1 MNDFNYSQFLNTFD
15 ITFLI
20 ICLIS
25 IFFGIKNGLL
35 KSFFNLIKWILIF
48 FILKNCFTLL
58 RPVADQYITNETLSD
73 ITIFL
78 ITLITSYIFIS
89 FLLRLFI
96 GFLQP
101 KKKGLVDMGLVDM
114 GLGGIL
120 GIFRGYIVVVITLF
134 FINQSISSSLLDSF
148 MSNSSFAEMV
158 NIGIDYFEH
167 IPRSLEEIGI

>member
-1 MNDFNYSQFLNTFD
+1 MNELNYSQFLNTFD

-20 ICLIS
+20 ICLVS

-35 KSFFNLIKWILIF
+35 KSFFNLTKWILIF

-73 ITIFL
+73 VTIFL

-89 FLLRLFI
+89 FLMRLLI

-101 KKKGLVDMGLVDM
+101 KKKGIIDM
-114 GLGGIL
+114 GLGGAL
-120 GIFRGYIVVVITLF
+120 GIFRGYIVIVITLF
-134 FINQSISSSLLDSF
+134 FINQNISSSLLNNF
-148 MSNSSFAEMV
+148 MANSSFAEII
-158 NIGIDYFEH
+158 NIGIDFFDH
-167 IPRSLEEIGI
+167 IPRNLEEIDI

>member
-1 MNDFNYSQFLNTFD
+1 MNNLNYFQFLNTFD
-15 ITFLI
+15 IAFLI

-58 RPVADQYITNETLSD
+58 RPVADQYITNDTLSD
-73 ITIFL
+73 VTIFL

-89 FLLRLFI
+89 FLVRLLI

-101 KKKGLVDMGLVDM
+101 NKKGFVDM
-114 GLGGIL
+114 GLGGVL

-134 FINQSISSSLLDSF
+134 FINQNISSSLLDNF
-148 MSNSSFAEMV
+148 MISSSFAEIV
-158 NIGIDYFEH
+158 NIGIDFIEH
-167 IPRSLEEIGI
+167 MPRNLEEIGI

>member
-1 MNDFNYSQFLNTFD
+1 MNNLNYFQFLNTFD
-15 ITFLI
+15 IAFLI

-25 IFFGIKNGLL
+25 IFFGIRNGLL
-35 KSFFNLIKWILIF
+35 KSFFNLIKWIIIF

-73 ITIFL
+73 VTIFL

-101 KKKGLVDMGLVDM
+101 KKKGLVDMGLGGV
-114 GLGGIL
+114 LGV
-120 GIFRGYIVVVITLF
+120 FRGYIVVVIILF
-134 FINQSISSSLLDSF
+134 FINQNISSNLLAGF
-148 MSNSSFAEMV
+148 MANSSFAEIV
-158 NIGIDYFEH
+158 NIGIDFFEH
-167 IPRSLEEIGI
+167 IPRNLEGIGI

>member
-1 MNDFNYSQFLNTFD
+1 MNDLNYSQFLNAFD
-15 ITFLI
+15 VTFLI
-20 ICLIS
+20 ICIIS

-58 RPVADQYITNETLSD
+58 RPVADQYITNDTISD

-89 FLLRLFI
+89 FLVRLVI

-101 KKKGLVDMGLVDM
+101 KKKGFVDMS
-114 GLGGIL
+114 LGGVL
-120 GIFRGYIVVVITLF
+120 GIFRGYIVVVIILF
-134 FINQSISSSLLDSF
+134 FINQNISSNLLASF
-148 MSNSSFAEMV
+148 MTNSSFAEMI
-158 NIGIDYFEH
+158 NIGIDFFEH
-167 IPRSLEEIGI
+167 MPRNLEEIGI

>member
-1 MNDFNYSQFLNTFD
+1 MNVLNYSQFLNAFD

-25 IFFGIKNGLL
+25 IFLGIKNGLL
-35 KSFFNLIKWILIF
+35 KSFFNLIKWVLIF
-48 FILKNCFTLL
+48 FILKNCFALL

-73 ITIFL
+73 VTIFL

-101 KKKGLVDMGLVDM
+101 KKKGCVDMGF
-114 GLGGIL
+114 GGVL

-134 FINQSISSSLLDSF
+134 FINQNISSSSLNDF
-148 MSNSSFAEMV
+148 MTSSSFAEMV
-158 NIGIDYFEH
+158 NIGIDFFEH
-167 IPRSLEEIGI
+167 MPRNLEEIGI

>member
-1 MNDFNYSQFLNTFD
+1 MNYMNDLNYSQFLNTFD
-15 ITFLI
+15 VAFII

-58 RPVADQYITNETLSD
+58 RPVADQYIANDTLSD
-73 ITIFL
+73 VTIFL

-101 KKKGLVDMGLVDM
+101 KKKGLVDMS
-114 GLGGIL
+114 LGGVL
-120 GIFRGYIVVVITLF
+120 GVFRGYIVFVIILF
-134 FINQSISSSLLDSF
+134 FINQNISSSILADF
-148 MSNSSFAEMV
+148 MAQGSFAEIM
-158 NIGIDYFEH
+158 NIGINFIEH
-167 IPRSLEEIGI
+167 IPRNLEEISI

>member
-1 MNDFNYSQFLNTFD
+1 MNDINYSQFLNTFD
-15 ITFLI
+15 ITFLV

-35 KSFFNLIKWILIF
+35 KSFFNLTKWILIF

-73 ITIFL
+73 VTIFL

-101 KKKGLVDMGLVDM
+101 KKRGFVDM
-114 GLGGIL
+114 GLGGVL
-120 GIFRGYIVVVITLF
+120 GIFRGYIIIVITLI
-134 FINQSISSSLLDSF
+134 FINQNISSNLLNNF
-148 MSNSSFAEMV
+148 MANSSFAEMV
-158 NIGIDYFEH
+158 NVGMNFFEH
-167 IPRSLEEIGI
+167 IPRNLEEIGI

>member
-1 MNDFNYSQFLNTFD
+1 MNDLNYSQFLNTFD
-15 ITFLI
+15 IAFLI

-48 FILKNCFTLL
+48 FILKNCFALL

-73 ITIFL
+73 VTIFL

-101 KKKGLVDMGLVDM
+101 KKKGFVDMGF
-114 GLGGIL
+114 GGVL
-120 GIFRGYIVVVITLF
+120 GIFRGYIVVVIIVF
-134 FINQSISSSLLDSF
+134 FINQNISSSLLNDF
-148 MSNSSFAEMV
+148 MISSSFAEMV
-158 NIGIDYFEH
+158 NIGVDFFEH
-167 IPRSLEEIGI
+167 IPRNLDEIGI

>member
-1 MNDFNYSQFLNTFD
+1 MNDLNFSQFLNIFD

-58 RPVADQYITNETLSD
+58 RPVTDQYITNETLSD
-73 ITIFL
+73 VTIFL

-101 KKKGLVDMGLVDM
+101 KKKGLIDI
-114 GLGGIL
+114 GLGGVL
-120 GIFRGYIVVVITLF
+120 GIFRGYIVIVITLL
-134 FINQSISSSLLDSF
+134 FINQNISSSLLNDF
-148 MSNSSFAEMV
+148 MANSSFAEIV
-158 NIGIDYFEH
+158 SIGIDFFDH
-167 IPRSLEEIGI
+167 IPRNMEEIDI

>member
-1 MNDFNYSQFLNTFD
+1 MNDLNYSQFLNTFD
-15 ITFLI
+15 IAFII

-58 RPVADQYITNETLSD
+58 RPVADQYIANETLSD

-96 GFLQP
+96 GILQP
-101 KKKGLVDMGLVDM
+101 KKKGFVDM
-114 GLGGIL
+114 GLGGVL
-120 GIFRGYIVVVITLF
+120 GIFRGYIVIVITLF
-134 FINQSISSSLLDSF
+134 FINQNMSSSLLDDLMNS
-148 MSNSSFAEMV
+148 SSFAEMV
-158 NIGIDYFEH
+158 NIGIDFFEH
-167 IPRSLEEIGI
+167 IPRNLEEIGI

>member
-1 MNDFNYSQFLNTFD
+1 MNDLNYSQFLNTFD

-25 IFFGIKNGLL
+25 IFLGIKNGLL

-48 FILKNCFTLL
+48 FLLKNCFALL

-73 ITIFL
+73 VTIFL

-101 KKKGLVDMGLVDM
+101 KKKGFVDM

-120 GIFRGYIVVVITLF
+120 GIFRGYIVIVITLF
-134 FINQSISSSLLDSF
+134 FINQNISSILLNGL
-148 MSNSSFAEMV
+148 MTNSSFAEMV
-158 NIGIDYFEH
+158 NIGIDFFEH
-167 IPRSLEEIGI
+167 IPRNLDEIGI

>member
-1 MNDFNYSQFLNTFD
+1 MNYMNDLNYYQFLNTFD
-15 ITFLI
+15 VAFLI

-58 RPVADQYITNETLSD
+58 RPVADQYIANNTLSD
-73 ITIFL
+73 VTIFL

-96 GFLQP
+96 AFFQP
-101 KKKGLVDMGLVDM
+101 KKKGFVDM
-114 GLGGIL
+114 GLGGVL
-120 GIFRGYIVVVITLF
+120 GIFRGYIIVVITLF
-134 FINQSISSSLLDSF
+134 FINQNISSSLLDNF
-148 MSNSSFAEMV
+148 MTNSSFAEIV
-158 NIGIDYFEH
+158 NIGIDFFEH
-167 IPRSLEEIGI
+167 MPRNLEEIGI

>member
-1 MNDFNYSQFLNTFD
+1 MNELNYSQFLNTFD

-35 KSFFNLIKWILIF
+35 KSFFNLIKWVLIF
-48 FILKNCFTLL
+48 FILKNCFALL

-73 ITIFL
+73 VTIFL

-89 FLLRLFI
+89 FLLRLLI

-101 KKKGLVDMGLVDM
+101 KKKGLVDMGL
-114 GLGGIL
+114 GGVL
-120 GIFRGYIVVVITLF
+120 GIFRGYIIVVITLF
-134 FINQSISSSLLDSF
+134 FINQNISSSLLNNL
-148 MSNSSFAEMV
+148 MANSSFAEIV
-158 NIGIDYFEH
+158 KIGIDFFEH
-167 IPRSLEEIGI
+167 IPRNLEEIDI

>member
-1 MNDFNYSQFLNTFD
+1 MNDLNYSQFLNAFD

-25 IFFGIKNGLL
+25 IFLGIKNGLL
-35 KSFFNLIKWILIF
+35 KSFFNLIKWVLIF
-48 FILKNCFTLL
+48 FILKNCFALL

-73 ITIFL
+73 VTIFL

-101 KKKGLVDMGLVDM
+101 KKKGLVDMGL
-114 GLGGIL
+114 GGVL

-134 FINQSISSSLLDSF
+134 FINQSISPSILDDF
-148 MSNSSFAEMV
+148 MNSGSFAEMV
-158 NIGIDYFEH
+158 NIGIEFFGH
-167 IPRSLEEIGI
+167 IPRNLEEIGI

>member
-1 MNDFNYSQFLNTFD
+1 MNDLNFSQFLNAFD

-25 IFFGIKNGLL
+25 IFLGIKNGLL
-35 KSFFNLIKWILIF
+35 KSFFNLIKWVLIF
-48 FILKNCFTLL
+48 FILKNCFALL

-73 ITIFL
+73 VTIFL

-101 KKKGLVDMGLVDM
+101 KKKGLVDMGLG
-114 GLGGIL
+114 GLL
-120 GIFRGYIVVVITLF
+120 GIFRGYIVVVIALF
-134 FINQSISSSLLDSF
+134 FINQNISSSLLDDF
-148 MSNSSFAEMV
+148 MTNSSFAEMV
-158 NIGIDYFEH
+158 NIGIDFFEH
-167 IPRSLEEIGI
+167 IPRNLEEIDI

>member
-1 MNDFNYSQFLNTFD
+1 MNNLNYSQFLNAFD

-25 IFFGIKNGLL
+25 IFLGIKNGLL
-35 KSFFNLIKWILIF
+35 KSFFNLIKWVLIF
-48 FILKNCFTLL
+48 FILKNCFALL

-73 ITIFL
+73 VTIFL

-101 KKKGLVDMGLVDM
+101 KKKGLVDMGL
-114 GLGGIL
+114 GGVL

-134 FINQSISSSLLDSF
+134 FINQNISSSLLDDF
-148 MSNSSFAEMV
+148 MTSSTFAEMV

-167 IPRSLEEIGI
+167 MPRNLDEIGI

>member
-1 MNDFNYSQFLNTFD
+1 MNDLNYSQFLNTFD

-25 IFFGIKNGLL
+25 IFFGIKNGFL
-35 KSFFNLIKWILIF
+35 KSFFNLLKWILIF

-73 ITIFL
+73 VTIFL

-89 FLLRLFI
+89 FLLRLFV

-101 KKKGLVDMGLVDM
+101 KKKGLVDMGL
-114 GLGGIL
+114 GGVL
-120 GIFRGYIVVVITLF
+120 GIFRGYIVIVITLF
-134 FINQSISSSLLDSF
+134 FINQNISSSILNDF
-148 MSNSSFAEMV
+148 MANGSFAEIV
-158 NIGIDYFEH
+158 NIGIGFFEH
-167 IPRSLEEIGI
+167 IPRNLEEIGI

>member
-1 MNDFNYSQFLNTFD
+1 MNDLNYSQFLNTFD
-15 ITFLI
+15 VAFLI

-48 FILKNCFTLL
+48 FILKNCFALL

-73 ITIFL
+73 VTIFL
-78 ITLITSYIFIS
+78 MTIITSYIFIS

-101 KKKGLVDMGLVDM
+101 KKRGLLIWHLG
-114 GLGGIL
+114 GSWAFSGGIL
-120 GIFRGYIVVVITLF
+120 
-134 FINQSISSSLLDSF
+134 
-148 MSNSSFAEMV
+148 
-158 NIGIDYFEH
+158 
-167 IPRSLEEIGI
+167 

>member
-1 MNDFNYSQFLNTFD
+1 MNNLNYSQFLNAFD
-15 ITFLI
+15 VTFLI

-73 ITIFL
+73 VTIFL

-89 FLLRLFI
+89 FLLRLLI

-101 KKKGLVDMGLVDM
+101 KKKGLVDT
-114 GLGGIL
+114 GLGGVL
-120 GIFRGYIVVVITLF
+120 GIFRGYIIVVITLF
-134 FINQSISSSLLDSF
+134 FVNQNISSSLLDDF
-148 MSNSSFAEMV
+148 MTNSSFAEIL
-158 NIGIDYFEH
+158 NIGKDFFEH
-167 IPRSLEEIGI
+167 MPRNLEEIGI

>member
-78 ITLITSYIFIS
+78 ITFITSYIFIS